1 MKKNLTK
8 ITVLCTVLILCI
20 AFTLLFLGSGE
31 KLEDMKAEQIVDL
44 NEIEQLS
51 LQGDSYAA
59 AQKIHELQNKIKE
72 MEVREA
78 GKYFP
83 LFVTIF
89 IGILWLVSFYIYWSV
104 LRPFKKMQDFA
115 EQIAKGDF
123 NVPLDYE
130 RKNYFGKFTWAFESM
145 RKEITKAR
153 ASEKEAIENNQ
164 TIIAT
169 LSHDIKTP
177 IASIRAYAEGMEANM
192 DNTPEKRAKYLS
204 VIMRKC
210 DEVSGLTNDLL
221 LHSIANLDKLQII
234 EEEVKLCSFLQQAVK
249 EISGEEGDVY
259 FHTPS
264 FDTTVF
270 VDSKRL
276 MQIMENIINNARK
289 YAKTK
294 IDVSVEKNQDNIEI
308 YIRDYGKGIADEDI
322 PFIFD
327 KFYRGKNSRQE
338 RGSGLGLYIVKYLTM
353 QMGGDVR
360 LYNCEKGLEVVVAFQ
375 EKR

>member
-1 MKKNLTK
+1 M
-8 ITVLCTVLILCI
+8 LCTVLILCI

-104 LRPFKKMQDFA
+104 LRPFKKLQDFA

-177 IASIRAYAEGMEANM
+177 IASIRAYVEGMEANM
-192 DNTPEKRAKYLS
+192 DNTTEKRKKYLS

-327 KFYRGKNSRQE
+327 KFYRGKNSREEQ
-338 RGSGLGLYIVKYLTM
+338 GSGLGFYIVKYLTM
-353 QMGGDVR
+353 RMGGDIRVHNR
-360 LYNCEKGLEVVVAFQ
+360 EKGFEVVLIFQ
-375 EKR
+375 EKKFYPLTN

>member
-104 LRPFKKMQDFA
+104 LRPFKKLQDFA

-338 RGSGLGLYIVKYLTM
+338 RGSGLGLYIAGKEGT
-353 QMGGDVR
+353 
-360 LYNCEKGLEVVVAFQ
+360 
-375 EKR
+375 